1 LTSVGKI
8 EYNIGSQLR
17 EKAKRRIKMKRV
29 ALALLLTLPLGAFAT
44 EEVIEEVVVVGN
56 PHLLEE
62 DKAYYKYYREM
73 CDKHFIHGEYKNTV
87 WIKGMLPGQYCHRY
101 ALALV
106 KKDFDVS

>member
-1 LTSVGKI
+1 M
-8 EYNIGSQLR
+8 IG
-17 EKAKRRIKMKRV
+17 KAKRRTKMKRV

-56 PHLLEE
+56 SHLPEE

-73 CDKHFIHGEYKNTV
+73 CDKHFIHGEYRNTV
-87 WIKGMLPGQYCHRY
+87 WIHGMLPGQYCHRY
-101 ALALV
+101 AQALV

>member
-1 LTSVGKI
+1 M
-8 EYNIGSQLR
+8 R